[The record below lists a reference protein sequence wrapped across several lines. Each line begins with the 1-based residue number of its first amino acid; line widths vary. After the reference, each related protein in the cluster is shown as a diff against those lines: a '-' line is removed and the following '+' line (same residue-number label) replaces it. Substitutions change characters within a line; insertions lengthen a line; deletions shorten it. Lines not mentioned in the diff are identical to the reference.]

1 MRLIRTLI
9 LLIFL
14 LPNVALGLTFKS
26 DGSVEDSKGN
36 IIEPSK
42 NNEVNISQFEK
53 DLERVSKDS
62 GFIDQ
67 NGKIYSHYQITDKS
81 NSIIVIYSHG
91 AQGDQKIDKC
101 LSSWAKVPPVIRDLH
116 NVKIKSYVIKIYRL
130 CSGVRG
136 WTNKEQERMWRAHEK
151 LGKLD
156 LNLIASDGTQLMDKQ
171 KGIQKLKV
179 IKKKLDELIELGF
192 DKIILAG
199 HSSGGWQSLK
209 LQTLYPELIT
219 GVIGLNPGAGG
230 TVQNRKDWP
239 WWTDVRYYGFGKYNN
254 LNALIMTHDKDSFNS
269 SKDYDVFKNID
280 SVKKINLTKSTCKGK
295 ISLGGYHG
303 ITLTDCYLIEE
314 TKSKNIKNYLESLF

>member
-42 NNEVNISQFEK
+42 SNEVNISQFEK

-67 NGKIYSHYQITDKS
+67 NGKIYSHDQITDKS

-136 WTNKEQERMWRAHEK
+136 WTNKEQDRMWRDHEK

-156 LNLIASDGTQLMDKQ
+156 LNLMASDGTKLMDKQ

-179 IKKKLDELIELGF
+179 IKK
-192 DKIILAG
+192 
-199 HSSGGWQSLK
+199 
-209 LQTLYPELIT
+209 T
-219 GVIGLNPGAGG
+219 
-230 TVQNRKDWP
+230 
-239 WWTDVRYYGFGKYNN
+239 
-254 LNALIMTHDKDSFNS
+254 
-269 SKDYDVFKNID
+269 
-280 SVKKINLTKSTCKGK
+280 
-295 ISLGGYHG
+295 
-303 ITLTDCYLIEE
+303 
-314 TKSKNIKNYLESLF
+314 